1 MFASGDS
8 LVCFFALFP
17 KAKCLSLCLTNSPWH
32 IPPIHL
38 TTNTSQK
45 ELIPRTA
52 VQREFAREETIGH
65 FQYYNF
71 LVSCLLCKVV
81 LRSLKK
87 FVLCRSNQANT
98 KEMKEETGYVCR
110 AADVIS
116 WGMGR
121 ASKHSGNRHGEKVW
135 WVNRKEEELND
146 YVTFL
151 RQWLIQLL
159 YKQVEHCNNKLLAT
173 HPDLDNF
180 RICRLQSYPDKKFWM
195 FCQFTHYTAVLAI
208 FTLLPSL

>member
-121 ASKHSGNRHGEKVW
+121 ASKHSESHSP
-135 WVNRKEEELND
+135 ELH
-146 YVTFL
+146 
-151 RQWLIQLL
+151 IQTSL
-159 YKQVEHCNNKLLAT
+159 KLLCSQDPLRA
-173 HPDLDNF
+173 PLVKKWILWDEEILWSDLWPLHSV
-180 RICRLQSYPDKKFWM
+180 C
-195 FCQFTHYTAVLAI
+195 TAVAVSPAAHSCDPHR
-208 FTLLPSL
+208 FTARTT

>member
-1 MFASGDS
+1 MLLCS
-8 LVCFFALFP
+8 FP
-17 KAKCLSLCLTNSPWH
+17 QGKVSVSVPDKFTMAY
-32 IPPIHL
+32 
-38 TTNTSQK
+38 TTNTSHNKHFKK

-71 LVSCLLCKVV
+71 VSCLLCKVV

-116 WGMGR
+116 
-121 ASKHSGNRHGEKVW
+121 
-135 WVNRKEEELND
+135 
-146 YVTFL
+146 
-151 RQWLIQLL
+151 
-159 YKQVEHCNNKLLAT
+159 
-173 HPDLDNF
+173 
-180 RICRLQSYPDKKFWM
+180 
-195 FCQFTHYTAVLAI
+195 
-208 FTLLPSL
+208 

>member
-17 KAKCLSLCLTNSPWH
+17 KAKCLSLCLANSPWH

-81 LRSLKK
+81 LRSLYFVEATRLTPRRLKK
-87 FVLCRSNQANT
+87 RQDMSAELLMSSAEAWVEQAST
-98 KEMKEETGYVCR
+98 LET
-110 AADVIS
+110 DT
-116 WGMGR
+116 GR
-121 ASKHSGNRHGEKVW
+121 KCDE
-135 WVNRKEEELND
+135 
-146 YVTFL
+146 
-151 RQWLIQLL
+151 
-159 YKQVEHCNNKLLAT
+159 
-173 HPDLDNF
+173 
-180 RICRLQSYPDKKFWM
+180 
-195 FCQFTHYTAVLAI
+195 
-208 FTLLPSL
+208 